1 MLPND
6 SELLHLYLLAEI
18 VIEKGTKQITPLPAV
33 SYTHLTLPTTT

>member
-18 VIEKGTKQITPLPAV
+18 VNEKGTEQITPLPEQEV
-33 SYTHLTLPTTT
+33 GREKR